1 MAKMQHNSRRRWLE
15 KEQPA
20 LTANKYEPG
29 ISVRSHMCVRV
40 CGCEGVACFG
50 DQPTENFMHFRLGE
64 NVILK
69 RERLM
74 FNTNTLAHQHTH
86 IRIHWRNGL
95 SALQC
100 CLSATKTCDDNKVLA
115 MNRNNGHCVMPQ
127 NAVGCVKLQ
136 VCIHAH
142 ECVCMCVLV
151 WNKHKTAAQT
161 TKLTVISRKRKIEQ
175 CCMNAWH
182 MCAVYGVARLRKKQK
197 KNY

>member
-1 MAKMQHNSRRRWLE
+1 
-15 KEQPA
+15 
-20 LTANKYEPG
+20 
-29 ISVRSHMCVRV
+29 
-40 CGCEGVACFG
+40 
-50 DQPTENFMHFRLGE
+50 
-64 NVILK
+64 
-69 RERLM
+69 
-74 FNTNTLAHQHTH
+74 
-86 IRIHWRNGL
+86 
-95 SALQC
+95 
-100 CLSATKTCDDNKVLA
+100 

-197 KNY
+197 KNYQRHFLTEKYNLFEKLLKYCELNLLFQQIKFHAIIFTTRKTLASCCSHH